1 MERSEILNFLRTQI
15 EPLPDGIYGD
25 RYRVAARLRDG
36 TFLPCVVFQSKR
48 KQVQL
53 ALRRFEDLRKE
64 HTQYVQ
70 VVESFVASRTSVAD
84 YEIDGIEISPFAWP
98 LSTLKKI
105 HGETTMGWTAF
116 VAEMNDGS
124 YFNYGTSF
132 RSEFFDLPNGYKHE
146 NIDRIHSGVVYLDSD
161 GLQPFSIARA
171 AAVRCLRKKT
181 FFTCYLEDID
191 DNDTTAS
198 SIGSQTPL
206 SWWTRLTGATKR

>member
-1 MERSEILNFLRTQI
+1 MERSELLNFLRTQI
-15 EPLPDGIYGD
+15 EPLPDGIYGN

-53 ALRRFEDLRKE
+53 ALKRFEDLRKE
-64 HTQYVQ
+64 HTQYIQ

-116 VAEMNDGS
+116 VAEM
-124 YFNYGTSF
+124 
-132 RSEFFDLPNGYKHE
+132 
-146 NIDRIHSGVVYLDSD
+146 SD
-161 GLQPFSIARA
+161 
-171 AAVRCLRKKT
+171 
-181 FFTCYLEDID
+181 
-191 DNDTTAS
+191 
-198 SIGSQTPL
+198 
-206 SWWTRLTGATKR
+206 